1 MNPTSPPSPSAPSAG
16 PAESTPALGAAWA
29 RPFIPERLTPLRLV
43 PAWADLRP
51 AERLRY
57 NQLQGLYFH
66 EQIIY
71 FEQAIIVPML
81 RAVRPLVSDPSLRD
95 SLHTF
100 EAEENAHS
108 AAFHTLLRELRP
120 AWYADDWRHFVRVG
134 PLGGAVLARLLLH
147 PRQFPFLLWLVQLL
161 EERTMFASRLYLAE
175 PDLFPPAIVAAQ
187 QRHLVDEADHVQWD
201 IALLHQLWPATPAW
215 LRRLNVRLLDWMV
228 GEFIAV
234 PRRAAVR
241 VVDALAADLPDLS
254 VPAATLKHQLRAL
267 AAREDFRAAVFGRDA
282 VPRTWKQASSAP
294 DLAPFVARWLAHERT
309 L

>member
-1 MNPTSPPSPSAPSAG
+1 MNPRPSPSD
-16 PAESTPALGAAWA
+16 AWTH
-29 RPFIPERLTPLRLV
+29 PFIPERLTPLRLV

-51 AERLRY
+51 SERLRY

-81 RAVRPLVSDPSLRD
+81 RAARPLVSDPSLRD
-95 SLHTF
+95 ALHTF
-100 EAEENAHS
+100 EAEENSHS
-108 AAFHTLLRELRP
+108 AAFHALLRDLRP
-120 AWYADDWRHFVRVG
+120 EWYADTWRHFVRVG
-134 PLGGAVLARLLLH
+134 PVGDALLATLLRH
-147 PRQFPFLLWLVQLL
+147 PRQFPFLIWLVQLL

-175 PDLFPPAIVAAQ
+175 PDAFHAAIVAAQ
-187 QRHLVDEADHVQWD
+187 RQHLIDEADHVQWD
-201 IALLHQLWPATPAW
+201 IALLHQLWPATPPW

-241 VVDALAADLPDLS
+241 VIDALAADLPDLS
-254 VPAATLKHQLRAL
+254 VPAATLKSQLRTL

-282 VPRTWKQASSAP
+282 VPRTCKHASSAP
-294 DLAPFVARWLAHERT
+294 DLAPFVARWLAHEHT
-309 L
+309 A